1 MSSPDT
7 VPAPGFRAADR
18 RTGSVAALGE
28 PALLLGFRL
37 AGAVLYPATGP
48 AQVRAAWAG
57 LPDTVAAVVLT
68 PAAAA
73 VLTVE
78 TADPASPL
86 TVVLP

>member
-7 VPAPGFRAADR
+7 RPAAGFRAADR
-18 RTGSVAALGE
+18 RSGSVAALGE

-37 AGAVLYPATGP
+37 AGAVLYPATG
-48 AQVRAAWAG
+48 AEQVRAAWSA

-73 VLTVE
+73 VLAAEV
-78 TADPASPL
+78 ADPASPL
-86 TVVLP
+86 TAVLP